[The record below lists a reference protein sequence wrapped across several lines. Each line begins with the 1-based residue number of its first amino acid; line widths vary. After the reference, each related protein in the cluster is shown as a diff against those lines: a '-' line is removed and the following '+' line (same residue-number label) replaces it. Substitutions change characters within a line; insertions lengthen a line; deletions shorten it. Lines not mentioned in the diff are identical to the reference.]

1 MLAWPPLIE
10 LDTHPEGWRD
20 RPVEAPATSWET
32 RCQLRQVRES
42 ATWKMREKRT
52 IKGSHRESPL
62 FVREK
67 NAND

>member
-1 MLAWPPLIE
+1 MTPSHRPFAICRKYASVLACSPLIE

-42 ATWKMREKRT
+42 EPGR
-52 IKGSHRESPL
+52 
-62 FVREK
+62 
-67 NAND
+67 